1 MYRKPNLLLLDEPT
15 NHLDLDMR
23 QALEIALSDFDGAVV
38 LVSHDRHLV
47 SATCDQLIRICD
59 GQVGEFDGDLDDY
72 AKWLS
77 SRPSGGMRADGVVTI
92 KSNANKDQPRNA
104 QAQRKQEKQL
114 KEALKKAEAELEKL
128 QKDMQL
134 VDAEVAAPGFYS
146 SDKFKVLATN
156 QRQAETRRQLDAAE
170 ARWMEAA
177 EAVEALTR

>member
-1 MYRKPNLLLLDEPT
+1 LPRPDGVNCARKV
-15 NHLDLDMR
+15 
-23 QALEIALSDFDGAVV
+23 ALGAKTPWKRV
-38 LVSHDRHLV
+38 RCARGGGT
-47 SATCDQLIRICD
+47 SAASLAMNC
-59 GQVGEFDGDLDDY
+59 DLDDY